1 MCCPSDLEAKMGQN
15 GVMGCCAITSDDN
28 APIAR
33 ACMKLCRETWGLM
46 EGFRKQLVGDS
57 DLLGFM
63 TRRARTRPPPAL
75 EDSP

>member
-33 ACMKLCRETWGLM
+33 ACMELCCETWGVD
-46 EGFRKQLVGDS
+46 GRVSQTVGRR
-57 DLLGFM
+57 LGF
-63 TRRARTRPPPAL
+63 TRLYDTAR
-75 EDSP
+75 